1 MSIVKK
7 GKISYQAFL
16 RMLRRICKF
25 LVRQLTTKGE
35 LHRAVLR
42 RTRTASGRR
51 SGLSAQLVADIA
63 KSLARSSQL
72 EEVKSVVFGSKP
84 FAVDDVLKAII
95 CVKKISDVNV
105 VAALGWSLQ
114 VSFRFLSG
122 KMTVLE
128 MTIVETI
135 VSVQCTN
142 SR

>member
-1 MSIVKK
+1 M
-7 GKISYQAFL
+7 
-16 RMLRRICKF
+16 
-25 LVRQLTTKGE
+25 
-35 LHRAVLR
+35 
-42 RTRTASGRR
+42 
-51 SGLSAQLVADIA
+51 
-63 KSLARSSQL
+63 